1 MNKVYACI
9 DGLVSTAAVID
20 CAAWSAQRLYAPLE
34 FLHVLEHQPD
44 RAALSDYSGAIG
56 LGAQEALLLEL
67 SELDARRSKL
77 AQDAARQL
85 LACARDRAAALG
97 VTQLDGRL
105 RHGELVDTLQE
116 AEADARL
123 FVLGE
128 HYHATRPSR
137 IHLDHHV
144 ERVIRSVKRPVLVAA
159 QERFEA
165 PDRFVMAFDGSAT
178 ARTTVAMVAT
188 SPLLKGLPVLVA
200 MAGADNATTQQQ
212 LEWARGTLEAVGFE
226 VTLAA
231 VPGEPEQALPAL
243 VQSEGAGL
251 LVMGA
256 YGHSRI
262 RQLIVGSTT
271 TTLLRLSEVPVLIL
285 R

>member
-20 CAAWSAQRLYAPLE
+20 CAAWSAQRLNAPLE

-77 AQDAARQL
+77 VQDAARQL
-85 LACARDRAAALG
+85 LACARDRATALG

-144 ERVIRSVKRPVLVAA
+144 ERVIRSVKRPVLVAT

-178 ARTTVAMVAT
+178 ARKTVAMVAT

-226 VTLAA
+226 VTLAV
-231 VPGEPEQALPAL
+231 VPDEPEQALPAL

>member
-9 DGLVSTAAVID
+9 DGLASTAAVID
-20 CAAWSAQRLYAPLE
+20 WAAWSAQRLNTPLE

-44 RAALSDYSGAIG
+44 RAAFSDYSGAIG
-56 LGAQEALLLEL
+56 FGAQEALLLEL

-77 AQDAARQL
+77 TQDAARQL
-85 LACARDRAAALG
+85 LASARDRATALG
-97 VTQLDGRL
+97 VTQLEGRM

-116 AEADARL
+116 VEADARL

-144 ERVIRSVKRPVLVAA
+144 ERVIRSVKRPVLVAT

-165 PDRFVMAFDGSAT
+165 PQRFVIAFDGSAT
-178 ARTTVAMVAT
+178 ARKTVETVAA
-188 SPLLKGLPVLVA
+188 SPLLKGLPALVA
-200 MAGADNATTQQQ
+200 MAGADSAMAQQQ
-212 LEWARGTLEAVGFE
+212 LTWAQQ
-226 VTLAA
+226 TLAA
-231 VPGEPEQALPAL
+231 VSFDVSVALVPGEPEQALPAL
-243 VQSEGAGL
+243 IQSKAAGL

>member
-9 DGLVSTAAVID
+9 DGLASTAAVID
-20 CAAWSAQRLYAPLE
+20 CAAWSAQRLNAPLE

-85 LACARDRAAALG
+85 LACARDRATALG

-226 VTLAA
+226 VTLAV

>member
-20 CAAWSAQRLYAPLE
+20 CAAWSAQRLNAPLE

-144 ERVIRSVKRPVLVAA
+144 ERVIRSVKRPVLVAT

-226 VTLAA
+226 VTLAV
-231 VPGEPEQALPAL
+231 VPDEPEQALPAL

>member
-20 CAAWSAQRLYAPLE
+20 CAAWSAQRLNAPLE

-85 LACARDRAAALG
+85 LACARDRATALG

-137 IHLDHHV
+137 IHPDHHV
-144 ERVIRSVKRPVLVAA
+144 ERVIRSVKRPVLVAT

-178 ARTTVAMVAT
+178 ARKTVAMVAT

-226 VTLAA
+226 VTLAV

>member
-9 DGLVSTAAVID
+9 DGLASTAAVID
-20 CAAWSAQRLYAPLE
+20 CAAWSAQRLNAPLE

-97 VTQLDGRL
+97 VTQLDGRM

-144 ERVIRSVKRPVLVAA
+144 ERVIRSVKRPVLVAT

-178 ARTTVAMVAT
+178 ARKTVAMVAA

-200 MAGADNATTQQQ
+200 LAGADNATTQQQ
-212 LEWARGTLEAVGFE
+212 LEWARQTLAAVGFE
-226 VTLAA
+226 VTLAV

-262 RQLIVGSTT
+262 RQWMVGSTT

>member
-20 CAAWSAQRLYAPLE
+20 CAAWSAQRLNAPLE

-85 LACARDRAAALG
+85 LACARDRATALG

-178 ARTTVAMVAT
+178 ARKTVAMVAT